1 MDRTIRSQTIR
12 LQRAGKRTAAPT
24 SRYIRIHPAEGDR
37 SMADLFKIRSEVS
50 PRTRL
55 ALAIASWSLLV
66 SVWYGITHFDLA
78 PPFSL
83 PHPEGVVK
91 AFARLW
97 TEYNLL

>member
-1 MDRTIRSQTIR
+1 MDRTIRWRTIR
-12 LQRAGKRTAAPT
+12 LRRAGKRTAAPT
-24 SRYIRIHPAEGDR
+24 SRCTRIHPAGAKR
-37 SMADLFKIRSEVS
+37 RMADLFRIRSEVS

-66 SVWYGITHFDLA
+66 AVWYGITHFDLA

-91 AFARLW
+91 SFARLW
-97 TEYNLL
+97 TEYN